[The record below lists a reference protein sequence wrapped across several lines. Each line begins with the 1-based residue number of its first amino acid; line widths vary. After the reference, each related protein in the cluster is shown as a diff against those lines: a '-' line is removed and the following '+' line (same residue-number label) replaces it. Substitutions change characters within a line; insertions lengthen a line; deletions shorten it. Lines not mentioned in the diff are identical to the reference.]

1 MVATGRANNRE
12 AGGAGVGIGRRS
24 REAHDVHP
32 ARKCDVLS
40 NRHWSALRSPQVDM
54 FQPSDAKQSYGYGVV
69 VEEGAAFPDSTGTLR
84 LYPVT
89 SVWHDGGI
97 PGYRSL
103 SFTLP
108 QQQFG
113 FAALVNGDVEK
124 RDATDPVPCMRIAAR
139 ETIGSRLP
147 APIPFPTPQIER
159 DRFVDYVGTYQD
171 RYVAGRAILFLAP
184 AVACAFSCPISMR
197 RVFSTIRFCILRT
210 ATTSS

>member
-124 RDATDPVPCMRIAAR
+124 RDATDPVPCMRI
-139 ETIGSRLP
+139 
-147 APIPFPTPQIER
+147 
-159 DRFVDYVGTYQD
+159 VDYVGTYQD